1 MKKLILVCLAACGGG
16 GDDDPMMMTTPDAPA
31 SEVVINGKPASQF
44 YAQFAHATTM
54 AEIGGAA
61 AFPAQG
67 DGRNA
72 FLAQFFLLP
81 NGKLVLFY
89 AEGEGTVTST
99 GHSLN
104 IFGSAKKRR
113 EGTWKIEGAQLVLD
127 AYLRCDGFMLNGKDA
142 LRCTLAAPIITA
154 AAQGK
159 TGTFQNGIGPS
170 SPDDT
175 EFADYG
181 P

>member
-16 GDDDPMMMTTPDAPA
+16 GESSDGTGPDAAMNEPL
-31 SEVVINGKPASQF
+31 INGKPASQY
-44 YAQFAHATTM
+44 YAQFTHATTK
-54 AEIGGAA
+54 AEVGGAA
-61 AFPAQG
+61 AFPAQS

-81 NGKLVLFY
+81 NSKLVLFY
-89 AEGEGTVTST
+89 AEGEGSVTST

-104 IFGSAKKRR
+104 IISGTKKKR
-113 EGTWKIEGAQLVLD
+113 EGTWKIDGAQLVLD
-127 AYLRCDGFMLNGKDA
+127 SFLRCDGFTLNGKDA
-142 LRCTLAAPIITA
+142 LRCTLGASIVTT

-159 TGTFQNGIGPS
+159 SGTFQNGFGMS
-170 SPDDT
+170 SPDDS
-175 EFADYG
+175 EFADYV